1 MIWFYDAVSS
11 IRSFLELG
19 GNVLYGIMLVLFLMW
34 TLILERLWYFYR
46 IHPDKKRA
54 VVNNWES
61 REDTRSWFAKRIREE
76 MISATAIALKHN
88 IGLIKALIAICP
100 LLGLMGTVTG
110 MVSVFDVMTY
120 AGTGNA
126 RAMAAG
132 VSMATVP
139 TMAGMVAALSG
150 VYFGTW
156 LEHKAVAETEAFLLA
171 CWNHIDGVTNR

>member
-1 MIWFYDAVSS
+1 MIWFYDALAS
-11 IRSFLELG
+11 IRSFLDLG
-19 GNVLYGIMLVLFLMW
+19 GNVLYAIMVVLFLMW
-34 TLILERLWYFYR
+34 TFIFERLWYLYR
-46 IHPDKKRA
+46 VHPDAKRVIVGA
-54 VVNNWES
+54 WEA
-61 REDTRSWFAKRIREE
+61 RTDTQSWYARRIREE
-76 MISATAIALKHN
+76 MISTTSVALKNN

-120 AGTGNA
+120 SGTGNA

-156 LEHKAVAETEAFLLA
+156 LEHKAVTETEALGDLLQT
-171 CWNHIDGVTNR
+171 H

>member
-1 MIWFYDAVSS
+1 MIWFYDAIAS
-11 IRSFLELG
+11 IRDFIELG
-19 GNVLYGIMLVLFLMW
+19 GDVLYAIMLVLFLMW
-34 TLILERLWYFYR
+34 TFILERLWYFYR
-46 IHPDKKRA
+46 VHPGEVKRIIES
-54 VVNNWES
+54 WET
-61 REDTRSWFAKRIREE
+61 RADTTSWYAKRVREQ
-76 MISATAIALKHN
+76 MISETNVALKKN

-120 AGTGNA
+120 SGSGNA

-132 VSMATVP
+132 VSKATVP

-156 LEHKAVAETEAFLLA
+156 LEHKAATETEELEDQLQ
-171 CWNHIDGVTNR
+171 HH

>member
-1 MIWFYDAVSS
+1 MIWFYDALAS
-11 IRSFLELG
+11 IRNFLDLG
-19 GNVLYGIMLVLFLMW
+19 GDVLYAIMLVLFMMW
-34 TLILERLWYFYR
+34 AFIIERLWYFYR
-46 IHPDKKRA
+46 VHPGEKRA
-54 VVNNWES
+54 IVSAWEA
-61 REDTRSWFAKRIREE
+61 RADTQSWYAKRIREE
-76 MISATAIALKHN
+76 MISNTSIALTNN

-120 AGTGNA
+120 SGSGNA

-156 LEHKAVAETEAFLLA
+156 LEHKATTETEVLGDLLQA
-171 CWNHIDGVTNR
+171 H

>member
-1 MIWFYDAVSS
+1 MIWFYDALSS
-11 IRSFLELG
+11 IRSFLDLG
-19 GNVLYGIMLVLFLMW
+19 GDVLYAIMLVLFLMW
-34 TLILERLWYFYR
+34 TFIFERLWYFYR
-46 IHPDKKRA
+46 VHPGEKRA
-54 VVNNWES
+54 IVAAWES
-61 REDTRSWFAKRIREE
+61 RADTRSWYAKRIRDE
-76 MISATAIALKHN
+76 MISITSIALQNN

-120 AGTGNA
+120 AGSSNA

-156 LEHKAVAETEAFLLA
+156 LEHKAITETEALGDLLQS
-171 CWNHIDGVTNR
+171 H